1 MGISRATEWILALV
15 KLLKSTQ
22 PKLTPLLLIL
32 NIYNGRV
39 RELQSAP
46 DPPS

>member
-1 MGISRATEWILALV
+1 MGISRATEWILALIN
-15 KLLKSTQ
+15 LLNSTH
-22 PKLTPLLLIL
+22 PKLAPLRLIL

-39 RELQSAP
+39 RELLSAP